1 MEEWWYQMGQY
12 IANMFNWVILELN
25 LLVMKNEMKF
35 LWYYKKNIKK
45 LYVKR
50 GMETRLFFY
59 F

>member
-1 MEEWWYQMGQY
+1 MEEWWYQMGQD

>member
-1 MEEWWYQMGQY
+1 MEEWWYQMGQD

-45 LYVKR
+45 L
-50 GMETRLFFY
+50 
-59 F
+59 

>member
-1 MEEWWYQMGQY
+1 MEEWWYQMGQD

-45 LYVKR
+45 LYVIR
-50 GMETRLFFY
+50 GMESRLFFY
-59 F
+59 V

>member
-1 MEEWWYQMGQY
+1 MEEWWYQMGQD

-50 GMETRLFFY
+50 GMETSLFFY

>member
-12 IANMFNWVILELN
+12 IANLFNWVILELN

-45 LYVKR
+45 L
-50 GMETRLFFY
+50 
-59 F
+59 